1 LRPTTILRPFLLAAL
16 LLLAAVAARAH
27 QLGKIQ
33 VYATFL
39 KDGTYQIDAPLD
51 PSHMTP
57 EDLGGPAGE
66 TRYGAV
72 AGLTPAIDHEFG
84 RLLRSFVDGAALAFD
99 GRPVQPAVAIA
110 PPDPDAPADRVTVR
124 LRGDIPGGARTFRWT
139 NAIRIG
145 SYPLVL
151 KNEGDESSA
160 WQWLEAGVAS
170 QPFALAKEVVPPTRW
185 ELVRRFL
192 QLGFTHVVPQGP
204 DLILFV
210 LGIFLLSQRLQPLL
224 QQVIAFSI
232 AQALT
237 LALCAYGVLRAPP
250 AVVEPLIALSVV
262 GVAAAN
268 LLTPRLRPWRIVLV
282 FACGLLLGLGLG
294 RVLSAAPPPRS
305 GLLTAL
311 LGFAAGVEGGQLA
324 VIAVAALLVG
334 LPFRNQ
340 GWYRRRVVIPASC
353 LIAAVGLYWSVQ
365 RALF

>member
-16 LLLAAVAARAH
+16 LLLGAAAAHAH

-39 KDGTYQIDAPLD
+39 KDGTYQIDVPLD

-72 AGLTPAIDHEFG
+72 AGLTPAIDREFG
-84 RLLRSFVDGAALAFD
+84 RLLRSFVDGATVAFD

-110 PPDPDAPADRVTVR
+110 PPDADAPADRVTVR
-124 LRGDIPGGARTFRWT
+124 LQGDIPGGARSFRWT
-139 NAIRIG
+139 NTIKVG

-151 KNEGDESSA
+151 KNAGDESSS
-160 WQWLEAGVAS
+160 WQWLDAGAES

-185 ELVRRFL
+185 EVARRFL
-192 QLGFTHVVPQGP
+192 RLGFTHVVPQGP

-210 LGIFLLSQRLQPLL
+210 LGIVLLSQRLGPVLR
-224 QQVIAFSI
+224 QVIAFSI

-250 AVVEPLIALSVV
+250 AVVEPLIALSIVL
-262 GVAAAN
+262 VAAAN
-268 LLTPRLRPWRIVLV
+268 LLTPKLRPWRIVLV
-282 FACGLLLGLGLG
+282 FGCGLLHGLGLG
-294 RVLSAAPPPRS
+294 RVLSAPPRS
-305 GLLTAL
+305 GLLAAL
-311 LGFAAGVEGGQLA
+311 LGFGAGVEGGQLA
-324 VIAVAALLVG
+324 VIAAAALLVG
-334 LPFRNQ
+334 LPFHNQ
-340 GWYRRRVVIPASC
+340 VWYRRRVVIPASC